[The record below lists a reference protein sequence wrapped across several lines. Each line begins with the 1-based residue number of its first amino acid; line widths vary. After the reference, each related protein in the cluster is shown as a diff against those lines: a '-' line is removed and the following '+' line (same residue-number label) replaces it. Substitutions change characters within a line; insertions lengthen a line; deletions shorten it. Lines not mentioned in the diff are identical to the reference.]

1 METLSP
7 SELVQLILDEVPDLE
22 HADPSAKMR
31 LRLMAMGSYV
41 HAGYYSQEI
50 KDEQVTLNNVNGH
63 MPDHHVENMV
73 STILKHNGD
82 IDATG
87 YYFITH
93 AEGYGKYNYSHY
105 FVSKY

>member
-1 METLSP
+1 MNDLSP
-7 SELVQLILDEVPDLE
+7 SELVELITEMVPDLQ

-31 LRLMAMGSYV
+31 LRLMSMSNYI
-41 HAGYYSQEI
+41 HAGYYSQCT
-50 KDEQVTLNNVNGH
+50 KDEEVTLNNVNGEMSEMH
-63 MPDHHVENMV
+63 ISNMIE
-73 STILKHNGD
+73 TIIKHNVD
-82 IDATG
+82 IAATG